1 MQNTQIIQSGPGQDG
16 YAMRSGIHPAGDMT
30 QQFQVPKPHFAGAE
44 LGQQVNRQT
53 LPPYKI

>member
-1 MQNTQIIQSGPGQDG
+1 MPNTQIIQSGPGQNG
-16 YAMRSGIHPAGDMT
+16 SAMRSVIYPAGDMT

-44 LGQQVNRQT
+44 LGQQVNRHR